1 MSVLNA
7 ALLAGGGGRRRCGR
21 PQGNRLK
28 TAAVEALALN
38 RKHNRI
44 IKDAVERTQERVIL
58 TEILPLCRIM
68 AAGKNHVVAA
78 VLLVAAVHHI
88 KKTAAFFPC
97 QTRNALLHQ

>member
-7 ALLAGGGGRRRCGR
+7 ALLAVGGGRRRCGR

-28 TAAVEALALN
+28 TAAAEALALN

-44 IKDAVERTQERVIL
+44 IEDAVERTQERVIL
-58 TEILPLCRIM
+58 TEILLPLRGITV
-68 AAGKNHVVAA
+68 AGKNHVVVA

-88 KKTAAFFPC
+88 KK
-97 QTRNALLHQ
+97 